1 MRDAAASIPIPLCSL
16 DLWVPLTSGFVPHLA
31 CWLTEWSMDIQTRLL
46 RSASPETRSA
56 SGRMLSGLLGSPSGR
71 LSGVKASIK
80 DLTSSASKSAAGA
93 SSSMRDRTL
102 GATKAAVSATKAA
115 ATAAQAMNSK
125 ASDAVMQYVPGTYR
139 EDPNAPKQAKP
150 FVRTVDHPIRPLLLI
165 SALSMSR
172 VQVKLRHI
180 LAGKRTHASAAWLLP
195 SPP

>member
-102 GATKAAVSATKAA
+102 GATKAAVCATKAA
-115 ATAAQAMNSK
+115 ATAAQAMNAK
-125 ASDAVMQYVPGTYR
+125 ASDAVMQY
-139 EDPNAPKQAKP
+139 DPNAPKQAKP